1 MPRCFAHADAE
12 ALDGVPAS
20 TTLSDG
26 RSRTSHAVTG
36 ASFMKRIAAA
46 ARQVIERPLDFVIGI
61 DAYARGLMLGNKL
74 VGDRL
79 ARVALLHAD
88 HQALRSGSR
97 SVGSRQP
104 CIKASRNPASQ

>member
-36 ASFMKRIAAA
+36 ASFMNAP
-46 ARQVIERPLDFVIGI
+46 QPPLD
-61 DAYARGLMLGNKL
+61 K
-74 VGDRL
+74 
-79 ARVALLHAD
+79 
-88 HQALRSGSR
+88 SS
-97 SVGSRQP
+97 SVLS
-104 CIKASRNPASQ
+104 ISS